1 MVGKATG
8 KNFAVGVFFVSGNVQ
23 MSHVLYGDGLTG
35 VSLEDVL
42 GQMTDALSGNN
53 WDPRQNADLVVIGQ
67 TNDDRYYI
75 LNEPSEEAMELL
87 AKEYAGNRP
96 KIRDVN
102 RMRLCRVTVRNMKYS
117 GFDSTLLEATVGM
130 AQSEHGY
137 CVLFPIDVRIAQSE
151 LYTVM
156 RTMMKLKMLKLNR
169 SKKVER
175 LLHKYER
182 MLDKCAGC

>member
-23 MSHVLYGDGLTG
+23 LSHMLYGEDLTG

-42 GQMTDALSGNN
+42 GQMMDALSGND

-75 LNEPSEEAMELL
+75 LNEPSEEAMEQL
-87 AKEYAGNRP
+87 AEEYAGNRP

-102 RMRLCRVTVRNMKYS
+102 RMRLCRVTVRNMKCP
-117 GFDSTLLEATVGM
+117 GFESTLLEATVGM
-130 AQSEHGY
+130 AESEHGY
-137 CVLFPIDVRIAQSE
+137 CVLFPINVRIAQFE
-151 LYTVM
+151 LYAVM
-156 RTMMKLKMLKLNR
+156 RTLMKLKMLKLKR
-169 SKKVER
+169 SKKVEC

-182 MLDKCAGC
+182 MLDKHADR